1 MAIVRLTI
9 SLFVWSHKGFET
21 QDGSFEVVYSMNY
34 ARLAVDQDVDV
45 LVPSVLITSLAV
57 GMTLSKAFHRSH

>member
-9 SLFVWSHKGFET
+9 SLFVSSHKGFET

-34 ARLAVDQDVDV
+34 ARLAVDQDVDL
-45 LVPSVLITSLAV
+45 LV
-57 GMTLSKAFHRSH
+57 HRC